1 MVKVF
6 CDRCGA
12 DCGLNAY
19 AIRIENIHNRY
30 PSFPLD
36 IGPPYLGVSHER
48 CQFTLCQD
56 CYLEIGLPNLY
67 EVQNT
72 KEIRF
77 RGVSESDNG

>member
-12 DCGLNAY
+12 DCKLNAY

-36 IGPPYLGVSHER
+36 IGPPYLSVSHER

-56 CYLEIGLPNLY
+56 CYLEMGLPNLY
-67 EVQNT
+67 EVQNN

-77 RGVSESDNG
+77 RGVRDSDNG